1 MITNSKTIAN
11 GVKINFIYTPKFK
24 TNYISINFISPL
36 SREQSHINAL
46 LPLVLMRGSKNFPT
60 QIDINRRL
68 QFLYS
73 GDIVARNSSFG
84 EYQIF
89 GFKANLLNKKFAK
102 DVDIEAETINL
113 LCDLTFNPLIK
124 NDAFDEEYI
133 EGEKTNLI
141 DTIEAEI
148 NEKGRYAVK
157 RLLSEMCKDEVFGI
171 SKLGEIEDVQR
182 ITAKSLYEEYKKALK
197 EYPIEIYFVGD
208 GDIEKITKKFEE
220 VFKNIERTPIEI
232 PVAKLVSEVSEVKEI
247 VDVENVK
254 QGKLVLGFRTG
265 YKPQDNK
272 YHLMQ
277 LFNDIYGASPTAK
290 LFLNVREKMSLCYYC
305 RSIISQRNGIML
317 VSSGIEAKNKDVAQ
331 RAIIEQLEMIKKG
344 EISDEE
350 FESAKKSLKNGY
362 MQIYD
367 SAEAMES
374 WVFFRGL
381 CGIATTPLLEC
392 QKIDL
397 ATKEQVQELASKF
410 KLDTVYLLRGK
421 ESANG

>member
-1 MITNSKTIAN
+1 MITNSKIIAK
-11 GVKINFIYTPKFK
+11 GVKINFIHTPKFK

-36 SREQSHINAL
+36 SKEKAHINAL
-46 LPLVLMRGSKNFPT
+46 LPLVLMRGSENFST

-68 QFLYS
+68 QYLYS

-89 GFKANLLNKKFAK
+89 GFKANFLNKKFAK
-102 DVDIEAETINL
+102 DVDIEEETINL
-113 LCDLTFNPLIK
+113 LCDLTFNPLVK
-124 NDAFDEEYI
+124 NNAFDEEYT
-133 EGEKTNLI
+133 ECEKTNLI

-157 RLLSEMCKDEVFGI
+157 RLLSEMCKGEVFGI
-171 SKLGEIEDVQR
+171 SKLGEIEDVQG

-208 GDIEKITKKFEE
+208 GDVEKITKRFED
-220 VFKNIERTPIEI
+220 VFENIERTPIDI
-232 PVAKLVSEVSEVKEI
+232 PTAKLISDVGEVKEV
-247 VDVENVK
+247 VDIENVK

-265 YKPQDNK
+265 YKPEDNK

-317 VSSGIEAKNKDVAQ
+317 VSSGIEAKNKEIAQ

-381 CGIATTPLLEC
+381 CGIVTTPLLEC

-397 ATKEQVQELASKF
+397 ATKEQVQELANKF